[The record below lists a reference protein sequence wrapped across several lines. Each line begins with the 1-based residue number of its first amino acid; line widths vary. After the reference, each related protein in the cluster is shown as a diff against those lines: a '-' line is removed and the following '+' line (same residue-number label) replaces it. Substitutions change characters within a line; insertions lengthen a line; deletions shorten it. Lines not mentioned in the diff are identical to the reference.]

1 MFGKVLNSFVG
12 KISQVPPVYSAIKV
26 NGKKLYE
33 YARKGLNIEVEPRK
47 IEIYNIELQNINDNK
62 IDFKVHCSKGTYIR
76 SLCEDIAKKLDTVGY
91 MEELKRLKVGKF
103 EIKDSIEIEELERNK
118 ENKEILKKYFIT
130 LEEYFINNESINLDD
145 RKLNMFLNG
154 VKLTYKMPNG
164 IYKIYNNN
172 KFIGIGNIDNEL
184 LKRDIILK

>member
-12 KISQVPPVYSAIKV
+12 KISQVPPMYSAIKV

-130 LEEYFINNESINLDD
+130 LEEYFINNESISLDD
-145 RKLNMFLNG
+145 RKLNLFLNG